1 MILDTV
7 YKNPIYPK
15 EEACQ
20 AFSRFFV
27 HGGKN
32 WGRASAKKPL
42 TIRDPWHIRKM
53 FALDTVYRISVKK
66 EGSVETTLGGL
77 RVSKKKSLREEVY
90 ESLKKSILHG
100 KLTAGQRL
108 IEEQLA
114 HQVGISRTPVREA
127 FHKLERDELVTRLPK
142 GGFAVREFT
151 KEDVEEIFGI
161 RSALESYAAYLA
173 TLHITPD
180 KISTLEKKL
189 KESEEAL
196 AKGDD
201 DKVVQLHTDFHDLLY
216 KSCKSKKLVEMI
228 NNFRDYF
235 YRYRAGLLHIENG
248 VSYSNKD
255 HRQMLEAM
263 KKKNPR
269 LAERLVRKH
278 LSRGKDL
285 VLREIEE
292 GRMAP

>member
-1 MILDTV
+1 
-7 YKNPIYPK
+7 
-15 EEACQ
+15 
-20 AFSRFFV
+20 
-27 HGGKN
+27 
-32 WGRASAKKPL
+32 
-42 TIRDPWHIRKM
+42 
-53 FALDTVYRISVKK
+53 
-66 EGSVETTLGGL
+66 VETTVGGL
-77 RVSKKKSLREEVY
+77 RVRKKKSLREEVY

-100 KLTAGQRL
+100 KLKGGQRL

-114 HQVGISRTPVREA
+114 DRVGISRTPVREA

-161 RSALESYAAYLA
+161 RSALESYAAYLV

-180 KISTLEKKL
+180 KISPLEKKIR
-189 KESEEAL
+189 ESEDASQR
-196 AKGDD
+196 GDN
-201 DKVVQLHTDFHDLLY
+201 DKVLQLHTEFYDLLY
-216 KSCKSKKLVEMI
+216 KSCRSKKLVEMI
-228 NNFRDYF
+228 NSFRDYF
-235 YRYRAGLLHIENG
+235 YRYRSALLHTENG
-248 VSYSNKD
+248 MSYTNQY

-278 LSRGKDL
+278 LTRGKEL
-285 VLREIEE
+285 VLKEIEA